1 MANTCKQDKGN
12 IGIETHNQLI
22 WPFANAPAD
31 FYALRGMM
39 KKAIVIGAS
48 SGIGRELSKILF
60 RNQYAVGIMARR
72 IDLLLELRNE
82 MSNDVLAEKIDVSE
96 TDSAKEILTNFIK
109 KMDGVDLLVIC
120 AGTGH
125 LNEELDWTL
134 ENETIITNVTGFAAI
149 ANVAV
154 KHFIKN
160 GSGHLV
166 GISSIA
172 ALRGGRESPAYNAS
186 KAFESNYLEGLRQKV
201 VKLGL
206 PITITDIK
214 PGFVKTAMA
223 QGDGIF
229 WAADADKAA
238 KKIFNAI
245 KRRKSSA
252 YITRRW
258 RLVAWLIKLLP
269 GFVYERL

>member
-1 MANTCKQDKGN
+1 MALTSKSTGRLK
-12 IGIETHNQLI
+12 
-22 WPFANAPAD
+22 AAAD
-31 FYALRGMM
+31 LHVIREKM

-48 SGIGRELSKILF
+48 SGIGCELSKILS
-60 RNQYAVGIMARR
+60 RNQYTVGVMARR
-72 IDLLLELRNE
+72 VHLLDELRNG
-82 MSNDVLAEKIDVSE
+82 MGNNVLVERIDVSDA
-96 TDSAKEILTNFIK
+96 DSAKDALTKLIE
-109 KMDGVDLLVIC
+109 KMGGVELVVIS

-134 ENETIITNVTGFAAI
+134 ENEAIKTNVTGFAAV

-154 KHFIKN
+154 KHFMEK

-186 KAFESNYLEGLRQKV
+186 EAFESNYLEGLRQKV
-201 VKLGL
+201 RKLGL

-223 QGDGIF
+223 KGDGIF

-238 KKIFNAI
+238 MQIYDAI

-269 GFVYERL
+269 GFIYERL

>member
-1 MANTCKQDKGN
+1 
-12 IGIETHNQLI
+12 
-22 WPFANAPAD
+22 
-31 FYALRGMM
+31 M

-48 SGIGRELSKILF
+48 SGIGRELAKVLS
-60 RNQYAVGIMARR
+60 RNGYAVGVMARR
-72 IDLLLELRNE
+72 SHLLNELCNEIMGQILVQEIDAADAETAMGILASFIEKMGGIDLIVISAGIGDINDDLTWSLEH
-82 MSNDVLAEKIDVSE
+82 A
-96 TDSAKEILTNFIK
+96 
-109 KMDGVDLLVIC
+109 
-120 AGTGH
+120 
-125 LNEELDWTL
+125 
-134 ENETIITNVTGFAAI
+134 TIRTNVTGFAAL
-149 ANVAV
+149 ANVAIH
-154 KHFIKN
+154 HFIKK

-166 GISSIA
+166 CISSIA

-201 VKLGL
+201 RKLAL

-223 QGDGIF
+223 KGDGIF

-238 KKIFNAI
+238 MQIYEAI

>member
-1 MANTCKQDKGN
+1 
-12 IGIETHNQLI
+12 
-22 WPFANAPAD
+22 
-31 FYALRGMM
+31 M

-48 SGIGRELSKILF
+48 SGIGRELAKVLSG
-60 RNQYAVGIMARR
+60 NGYAVGVMARR
-72 IDLLLELRNE
+72 SLLLNELRNE
-82 MSNDVLAEKIDVSE
+82 IKGQVLVQEIDAADTETAMGILASFIEKMGGIELVVISAGIGDIND
-96 TDSAKEILTNFIK
+96 
-109 KMDGVDLLVIC
+109 DLK
-120 AGTGH
+120 
-125 LNEELDWTL
+125 WPL
-134 ENETIITNVTGFAAI
+134 ERETIRTNVTGFAAL
-149 ANVAV
+149 ANVAIH
-154 KHFIKN
+154 HFINK
-160 GSGHLV
+160 GAGHLV
-166 GISSIA
+166 CISSIA

-201 VKLGL
+201 RKLGL

-223 QGDGIF
+223 KGDGIF

-238 KKIFNAI
+238 MQIYEAI

-269 GFVYERL
+269 GFVFERL